1 MAWRAPRYCFLH
13 AARAAGVAAL
23 TPSPA
28 AAATGPKDFLID
40 DRAGSLFAFGSSSS
54 SARIDLD
61 RSQLLGFDHPQNL
74 QAKVG
79 GKPAAPKK

>member
-1 MAWRAPRYCFLH
+1 MNRIVLDRSKLLGFAHPQNLQARVGGKPKAPE
-13 AARAAGVAAL
+13 
-23 TPSPA
+23 
-28 AAATGPKDFLID
+28 
-40 DRAGSLFAFGSSSS
+40 
-54 SARIDLD
+54 ARIVLD